1 MTKLSTNSRLDKTS
15 LIGSC
20 LKLPV
25 IFEIEKLLSEFHS
38 IPSAMWGSRGGRVGV
53 HVNTEAVFLR
63 GYAPAEGNLPIEDR
77 PILDSLPYVR
87 WLIYELFN
95 ALPQRCLFAKLRADS
110 EIRPHIDQG
119 EYFENTIRIHV
130 PVVTNSDA
138 VMMADGFSFHMRAG
152 EAWALNNNTIHGV
165 FNRHLSEARTH
176 LICDYLPSDEL
187 RKILFSGRL
196 SLNSSDGTHD
206 GGRFVETSHAV

>member
-1 MTKLSTNSRLDKTS
+1 MTELSTNSKLDKSS

-25 IFEIEKLLSEFHS
+25 IFDVEKMISEFHS
-38 IPSAMWGSRGGRVGV
+38 IPSAMWGTRGGRVGV
-53 HVNTEAVFLR
+53 HANTEAVFLR

-95 ALPQRCLFAKLRADS
+95 ALPQRCLFAKLRANS

-119 EYFENTIRIHV
+119 EYFENTIRIHF

-138 VMMADGFSFHMRAG
+138 LMMANGFSFHMRAG
-152 EAWALNNNTIHGV
+152 EVWALNNNTIHGV
-165 FNRHLSEARTH
+165 FNRHPSEARTH

-187 RKILFSGRL
+187 CKILLDGRHRLDSLGGLHGSGRC
-196 SLNSSDGTHD
+196 
-206 GGRFVETSHAV
+206 VETGHAV

>member
-1 MTKLSTNSRLDKTS
+1 MTDLSINSKLDKSS

-20 LKLPV
+20 LQLPV
-25 IFEIEKLLSEFHS
+25 IFEIEKLVSEFHS
-38 IPSAMWGSRGGRVGV
+38 IPIAMWGSRGGRVGV

-87 WLIYELFN
+87 WLIYGLFN
-95 ALPQRCLFAKLRADS
+95 AMPQRCLFARLRADS

-119 EYFENTIRIHV
+119 EYFENTVRIHF

-152 EAWALNNNTIHGV
+152 EVWALNNNTIHGV
-165 FNRHLSEARTH
+165 FNRHPSEARTH
-176 LICDYLPSDEL
+176 LICDYLPSNEL
-187 RKILFSGRL
+187 RQILLSGRHRL
-196 SLNSSDGTHD
+196 ASLDGIRG
-206 GGRFVETSHAV
+206 GGRCFEADHAL